1 MSSESRVFLVL
12 RLTRLKCMSKSLWL
26 SASRPRL
33 MQERVLIQ
41 QYLGLDGTHNDG
53 MTFHELAVILNYNR
67 HSTAEKAYR
76 RAVEAF
82 YAGSYGEHTRAK
94 QTVVSAKRK
103 L

>member
-1 MSSESRVFLVL
+1 MYEQKPLAECIQTAL
-12 RLTRLKCMSKSLWL
+12 DEL
-26 SASRPRL
+26 AP
-33 MQERVLIQ
+33 QERVLIQ

-76 RAVEAF
+76 RAVEALRQAL
-82 YAGSYGEHTRAK
+82 YAGSYGEYIRAK
-94 QTVVSAKRK
+94 QAVVSARRN